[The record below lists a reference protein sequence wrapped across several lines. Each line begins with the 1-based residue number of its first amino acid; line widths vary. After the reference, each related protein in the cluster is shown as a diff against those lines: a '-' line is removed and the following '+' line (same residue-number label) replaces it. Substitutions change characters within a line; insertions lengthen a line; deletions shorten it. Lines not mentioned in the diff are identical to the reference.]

1 MKTADEIIDV
11 LDSVR
16 NLPTLPI
23 VMQKLSSVIHDP
35 NSDARTVARLI
46 EDDPAITARILKVV
60 NSSLYAGGVEIDS
73 VSQAVARLGMNATNN
88 VALSTSIF
96 SAFKD
101 PSGTSFD
108 RNAFW
113 KHSICVGIAACV
125 VHAHAKPNLK
135 KRHTNETLRLVGLL
149 HDIGKL
155 IMDQFMSEDFE
166 AALRMAREQGM
177 PLISA
182 EFETA
187 GIDHATLGGWLCAK
201 WHMNEE
207 TMQPLLWHHD
217 PDSGPPEHWEVAA
230 LCHMANYICNREQIG
245 DGGDL
250 AEPVCV
256 QSVWKRLGLTVHD
269 ISTIVDE
276 VHEEAKKSDILM
288 SLI

>member
-1 MKTADEIIDV
+1 MKTVDEIIDV
-11 LDSVR
+11 LNSVR

-23 VMQKLSSVIHDP
+23 VMQKLSTAIHDP
-35 NSDARTVARLI
+35 NSDAKTIARLI

-60 NSSLYAGGVEIDS
+60 NSSLYAGNVEIES

-101 PSGTSFD
+101 PSGTAFD
-108 RNAFW
+108 RDAFW
-113 KHSICVGIAACV
+113 RHSICVGIAACV

-135 KRHTNETLRLVGLL
+135 KRHSNESLRLVGLL

-155 IMDQFMSEDFE
+155 IMDLFMSDEFG
-166 AALRMAREQGM
+166 AALKMAKEQKK

-182 EFETA
+182 EFDTA
-187 GIDHATLGGWLCAK
+187 GIDHATLGGWLCGK
-201 WHMNEE
+201 WRMNEDI
-207 TMQPLLWHHD
+207 MLPILWHHD
-217 PDSGPPEHWEVAA
+217 PDSGPPEYWESAA

-250 AEPVCV
+250 TEPVCV

-269 ISTIVDE
+269 ISDIVDE
-276 VHEEAKKSDILM
+276 VHEESKKSDILM
-288 SLI
+288 SLV